1 MCGMYFSLGYTSLP
15 TMLQILSEIVIY
27 LTNRPSFVFINTF
40 CKIYAENYLPL
51 SPGTVSIQ

>member
-1 MCGMYFSLGYTSLP
+1 MYFSLGYTSLP
-15 TMLQILSEIVIY
+15 TMLQILSEIVIC